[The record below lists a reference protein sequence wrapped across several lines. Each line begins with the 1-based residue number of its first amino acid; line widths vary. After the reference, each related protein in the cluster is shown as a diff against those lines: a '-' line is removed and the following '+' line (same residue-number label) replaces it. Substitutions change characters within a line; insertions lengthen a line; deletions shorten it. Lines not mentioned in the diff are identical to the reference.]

1 MYTVSDA
8 KKDSMEQQL
17 VILDV
22 ETTGLKP
29 ENGFE
34 IVELAAHKVV
44 RDRVLDTFHAIIKP
58 MHPVDPGSMEVHGI
72 TENEI
77 DEQGKTAAEVF
88 PEFLEF
94 ITGQTLVGH
103 NVQFDLGF
111 INAHL
116 TRLKLPVLSNPT
128 MDTLDIAR
136 RLLILPSYSL
146 EKVAQYLKVSQPS
159 AHRAVADVQTTH
171 GVLLKLFERAK
182 V

>member
-1 MYTVSDA
+1 
-8 KKDSMEQQL
+8 MEQQL

-22 ETTGLKP
+22 ETTGFKP

-44 RDRVLDTFHAIIKP
+44 RDRVVDQFHAIIKP
-58 MHPVDPGSMEVHGI
+58 TRPVDPGSMEVHGI
-72 TENEI
+72 TESEI
-77 DEQGKTAAEVF
+77 DEQGRPAVEVF
-88 PEFLEF
+88 PEFTEF
-94 ITGQTLVGH
+94 VSGQTLVGH

-116 TRLKLPVLSNPT
+116 ARLKMPALTNPT

-146 EKVAQYLKVSQPS
+146 EKVAQYLKVPQPS